1 MGEETHGSGRMSETQ
16 QWVSLPA
23 NGPIVSTSSTSFLET
38 SNPLR
43 AWDNEIFSSHMSD
56 GIVEAATVQPIK
68 EEDHRQ
74 DLVQPLE
81 HFSSNIPSS
90 LLNNTEGETCPPFSM
105 LNHSGH
111 IYRIKKPSPD
121 SCSFSSQQKHLEKP
135 ITSRITPFKVRKEK
149 LGDRFAAL
157 QQLVSPFGKSYEI
170 KKEMGGKEDLRSRG
184 LCLVP
189 ISTICNAGR
198 TPPSALR
205 LPYVAGT
212 SYRFYI

>member
-23 NGPIVSTSSTSFLET
+23 NGPIVSTSSTSFLEI

-43 AWDNEIFSSHMSD
+43 ARDNEIFQSSSHMSD

-90 LLNNTEGETCPPFSM
+90 LLNNTEGETCPPFPM

-111 IYRIKKPSPD
+111 ILLFDNSRIKKPSPD

-135 ITSRITPFKVRKEK
+135 ITSRITPLKVRKEK

-157 QQLVSPFGKSYEI
+157 QQLVSPFRKVEI
-170 KKEMGGKEDLRSRG
+170 FRTDDFLR
-184 LCLVP
+184 VP
-189 ISTICNAGR
+189 KLTDKLNATMI
-198 TPPSALR
+198 TPVPCCH
-205 LPYVAGT
+205 
-212 SYRFYI
+212 

>member
-157 QQLVSPFGKSYEI
+157 QQLVSPFGKTDTASVLLDAIEYIKCLHEQLTVLCSPYVKMVCIFSILEI
-170 KKEMGGKEDLRSRG
+170 K
-184 LCLVP
+184 
-189 ISTICNAGR
+189 
-198 TPPSALR
+198 
-205 LPYVAGT
+205 
-212 SYRFYI
+212 F